1 MKNADIYAKLI
12 VASIKAKME
21 YKVAFLFMLVA
32 LIFFYLGQIGVVLV
46 TLSRFNTIN
55 GWTIGEMAFLY
66 GLLVFSQA
74 IATLFFSSLTGFE
87 THVIEGTFDRLLLRP
102 LSPLGQ
108 IMANNFEIGSLAH
121 FIIGVTAL
129 YYGSMLA
136 GVEWSIANGLFFC
149 CCDDRGCYDPWR
161 NTNCC
166 ISGSF
171 LDFKKSLTCAYFRV
185 FIKRA
190 DLIPSFNLQPLGSV
204 VFDYYFPDSLHKLL
218 PQPPFFKPGSRRA
231 AFSSDYSVYDPGGG
245 SFGSFCGSF
254 TVASRDQSLPECGQL
269 E

>member
-136 GVEWSIANGLFFC
+136 GVEWSIANGLFFAVVMTGAVMIHGGI
-149 CCDDRGCYDPWR
+149 RIAVSAVAFWTLR
-161 NTNCC
+161 NR
-166 ISGSF
+166 
-171 LDFKKSLTCAYFRV
+171 SLVHIFV
-185 FIKRA
+185 
-190 DLIPSFNLQPLGSV
+190 
-204 VFDYYFPDSLHKLL
+204 
-218 PQPPFFKPGSRRA
+218 
-231 AFSSDYSVYDPGGG
+231 FSSKELILYPVSIFSHWVQLFLTIIFPIAFINFYPSHHFLNRDPEGLLFHPTIQYMTPVVGVLVLSAALLLWRRGINHYQSVGN
-245 SFGSFCGSF
+245 
-254 TVASRDQSLPECGQL
+254 
-269 E
+269 